1 MHLPRALPWAEGV
14 LTFQAVALLRV
25 VWPFRP
31 LVHRGEWEQINW
43 DFSDFWLRL
52 GIAQA
57 SLALHSAR
65 T

>member
-1 MHLPRALPWAEGV
+1 MDTPFAFHELEFLRFLASPRHSSSKLGSALGS
-14 LTFQAVALLRV
+14 
-25 VWPFRP
+25 
-31 LVHRGEWEQINW
+31 HINW
-43 DFSDFWLRL
+43 NFSDFWLRL